1 MTRFISLSL
10 LCLSAGVAHGFAPI
24 IFRATPNVALSP
36 LFASVDETST
46 STGGVPL
53 VVEGKNLEVTDALFD
68 YVDKRVGNTLDKL
81 SGDNVRECDVILS
94 VSKNPKV
101 KNNHR
106 VEVVTNLKGTT
117 IICTFESPDMYSS
130 IDSAAAALNRKLI
143 KYKERRLA
151 GWHGGAAMGD
161 DLKSALE
168 ALEEDFAESAEE
180 AAYDD
185 FVDPEAPT
193 VTKTNSFQLDKPISL
208 EEAIFA
214 LDYVDHDFYVF
225 TNEES
230 GKVTTVYKR
239 HGGGIGL
246 IEP

>member
-1 MTRFISLSL
+1 
-10 LCLSAGVAHGFAPI
+10 
-24 IFRATPNVALSP
+24 
-36 LFASVDETST
+36 
-46 STGGVPL
+46 
-53 VVEGKNLEVTDALFD
+53 
-68 YVDKRVGNTLDKL
+68 
-81 SGDNVRECDVILS
+81 
-94 VSKNPKV
+94 
-101 KNNHR
+101 
-106 VEVVTNLKGTT
+106 
-117 IICTFESPDMYSS
+117 MYSS